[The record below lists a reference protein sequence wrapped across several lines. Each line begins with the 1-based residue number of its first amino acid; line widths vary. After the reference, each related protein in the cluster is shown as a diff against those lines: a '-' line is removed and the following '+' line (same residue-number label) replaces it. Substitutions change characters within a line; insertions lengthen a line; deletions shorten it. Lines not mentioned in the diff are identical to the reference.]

1 MYIRKIESSEKRRR
15 KFGISSEQSRGE
27 KLNDTQKKIINL
39 LSDNMRLS
47 ATKMAEQ
54 LGVSSRS
61 VEKNIKKL
69 KEYGVLIRHGSPKNG
84 YWEVVSEARK
94 D

>member
-1 MYIRKIESSEKRRR
+1 MEGSEKVRNR
-15 KFGISSEQSRGE
+15 FGESSEQSQGKE
-27 KLNDTQKKIINL
+27 LNDTQKKILNL

-54 LGVSSRS
+54 LRISSRS
-61 VEKNIKKL
+61 VEKNIRKL
-69 KEYGVLIRHGSPKNG
+69 KEYGILIRHGSPKNG
-84 YWEVVSEARK
+84 YWEVIEVTSEDRK